1 MYNSCQGDSARRQRY
16 HINTALPDTAQQ
28 KMHHFSLM
36 YLRESARLLSNY
48 AFDHFNFFFFP
59 VKLSSDPLELLTF
72 RYLQKGQV
80 RQSRKHCF
88 VDGAIIIYNSS
99 IMAKLGQFFGDE
111 KKIYL
116 I

>member
-1 MYNSCQGDSARRQRY
+1 
-16 HINTALPDTAQQ
+16 
-28 KMHHFSLM
+28 M

-59 VKLSSDPLELLTF
+59 VKFSSDPLELLTV
-72 RYLQKGQV
+72 RYLQKGQH
-80 RQSRKHCF
+80 RLLRLGRKHCF

-111 KKIYL
+111 RKTYL